1 MVDRTPPQTFVGRWS
16 RLKAGEPVAPPEAV
30 APAAVPDV
38 PVADAIEA
46 PLLTDADMPD
56 VDALDEASDFSGFL
70 SKGVSDGLRR
80 RALDKLFRLPMCG
93 VRDGL
98 NDYDDDYTQL
108 EELGDT
114 VTYQMRQWAEQ
125 KAREE
130 LARQPAPDELRTTQ
144 ENEDAATVA
153 GLEAGEASM
162 DEEA

>member
-16 RLKAGEPVAPPEAV
+16 RLKAGEAVAPPEAV
-30 APAAVPDV
+30 PPAAVPDV

>member
-1 MVDRTPPQTFVGRWS
+1 MSETPCPPQTVIGRWS
-16 RLKAGEPVAPPEAV
+16 RLKRGETPAEPQPTPLESPTTAEAQ
-30 APAAVPDV
+30 P
-38 PVADAIEA
+38 A
-46 PLLTDADMPD
+46 PLTDQDMPA
-56 VDALDEASDFSGFL
+56 VDGLDEGSDFSCFL
-70 SKGVSDGLRR
+70 SAGVSDGLRR
-80 RALDKLFRLPMCG
+80 QALDRLFRLPMCG
-93 VRDGL
+93 VLDGL

-130 LARQPAPDELRTTQ
+130 LTQAAPDEARTMP
-144 ENEDAATVA
+144 EDNSAATD

>member
-16 RLKAGEPVAPPEAV
+16 RLKAGEAVAPPEAV
-30 APAAVPDV
+30 PPAAVPDV

-93 VRDGL
+93 VLDGL

-130 LARQPAPDELRTTQ
+130 LTQAAPDEARTMP
-144 ENEDAATVA
+144 EDNSAATD